1 MRGAIMSKFDI
12 HQLIEKKR
20 HRKKELLKLMS
31 EENVLLSLISKPESY
46 PDFAGQFLNNV
57 GEALFNAMCEND
69 SEMVETLVQRYF
81 YGCLLQ
87 YDKLCPDELD
97 KGMQSLNNL
106 KIATA
111 PLLDIMNLS
120 GYAFLFSEYHD
131 EPSLKQPIEQTWNTY
146 LNEEVESQRLQS
158 LAASVSLSESGI
170 EIEHRSLLRTRWK
183 QIVQKFLS
191 DVERE
196 EVPINYNSV
205 VISAFLVER
214 ETFPKHKSPLVRVL
228 ARHPDYLFYDGIDI
242 FIAKY
247 VHFREGEEKLDFG
260 WKRRRDLAEQIKR
273 EEIDIS
279 WMNNREK

>member
-1 MRGAIMSKFDI
+1 MSKFDI
-12 HQLIEKKR
+12 NQLIEKKS

-31 EENVLLSLISKPESY
+31 EENVLLSLISRPESY

-57 GEALFNAMCEND
+57 GEALFNALCEND
-69 SEMVETLVQRYF
+69 SEIVETLFKRYF

-87 YDKLCPDELD
+87 YEKLRPQELD
-97 KGMQSLNNL
+97 KGMQSLNDL
-106 KIATA
+106 KIAIA
-111 PLLDIMNLS
+111 PLLDMMSIS
-120 GYAFLFSEYHD
+120 GYAFLFSDYHD
-131 EPSLKQPIEQTWNTY
+131 ELSLKQPMVQIWDTY
-146 LNEEVESQRLQS
+146 LNEEAESQRLQS
-158 LAASVSLSESGI
+158 LAVSVSLSESGI

-183 QIVQKFLS
+183 QVVQKLLS

-196 EVPINYNSV
+196 EIPINYNLV
-205 VISAFLVER
+205 AISGILAEP

-247 VHFREGEEKLDFG
+247 VHLREGEEKLDFG

-273 EEIDIS
+273 EKIDRS